1 MNKVIFT
8 ADDYGAIPAID
19 TGIIKAIHAGKIN
32 SVDSFS
38 NHHQFE
44 SKIKHLMDEC
54 DGSKFEVGCHLT
66 ISSGKPVSGRK
77 IGLLTRRGTLSLRK
91 GKYFKKYTQMRRTRH
106 THREL
111 NDLHYEL
118 SKQVE
123 QFDKFNI
130 PITHLS
136 NHHNTLFFFQD
147 YHELFFR
154 VAKENNLA
162 VRSPLN
168 IPKAMND
175 LYMSM
180 VVLRMFDNM
189 SKENR
194 HRILTHTRR
203 MRSFLAHYEDLP
215 SMPIALNTVHYGP
228 LALPT
233 NQLTDQEVS
242 AFADE
247 KNLALREELSVD
259 APEEEVMEYVFHLID
274 DDYSKLGEYCKQTKF
289 SKSKYTGI
297 DSGYFDSRM
306 AEQRALLNFDLATL
320 VSFESWT
327 QLSAG

>member
-19 TGIIKAIHAGKIN
+19 EGIIKAVNAGKIN
-32 SVDSFS
+32 SVAAFS
-38 NHHQFE
+38 NHDHFE
-44 SKIKHLMDEC
+44 TKIKKLQDACAE
-54 DGSKFEVGCHLT
+54 KTFEIGCHLT

-77 IGLLTRRGTLSLRK
+77 IGLLTRSGTLSLRK
-91 GKYFKKYTQMRRTRH
+91 GKYFKKYTQMRRSKH
-106 THREL
+106 TDREL

-123 QFDKFNI
+123 QFDRYNV
-130 PITHLS
+130 PITNLS
-136 NHHNTLFFFQD
+136 SHHNTLFFFQD
-147 YHELFFR
+147 FHEIFFK
-154 VAKENNLA
+154 VAQENGLA

-175 LYMSM
+175 LYISM

-194 HRILTHTRR
+194 KCILNHSRN
-203 MRSFLAHYEDLP
+203 MRTFLAHFEALP
-215 SMPIALNTVHYGP
+215 KMPIALNTVHYGP

-233 NQLTDQEVS
+233 NNLNNEEIS
-242 AFADE
+242 SFADE
-247 KNLALREELSVD
+247 KNLALREDLSVE

-274 DDYSKLGEYCKQTKF
+274 DDYAKLGEYCNQTKF

-297 DSGYFDSRM
+297 DSSYFDSRM
-306 AEQRALLNFDLATL
+306 AEQRALLNFDLSAL
-320 VSFESWT
+320 VSFESWKN
-327 QLSAG
+327 L

>member
-19 TGIIKAIHAGKIN
+19 QGIIKAVNAGKIN
-32 SVDSFS
+32 SVAAFS

-44 SKIKHLMDEC
+44 SKIKALLDEC
-54 DGSKFEVGCHLT
+54 DSRKFEIGCHLT

-106 THREL
+106 VKREL

-123 QFDKFNI
+123 QFDRI
-130 PITHLS
+130 HVPISHLS
-136 NHHNTLFFFQD
+136 CHHNTLFFFKD
-147 YHELFFR
+147 YHEVFFQ
-154 VAKENNLA
+154 VAKENGLA

-194 HRILTHTRR
+194 HLILTHTRS
-203 MRSFLAHYEDLP
+203 MRAFLAHYNDLP
-215 SMPIALNTVHYGP
+215 KMPIALNTVHYGP

-233 NQLTDQEVS
+233 NNLTDQEIDS
-242 AFADE
+242 FADE
-247 KNLALREELSVD
+247 KNLALREDLSMD

-274 DDYSKLGEYCKQTKF
+274 DDYAKLDEFCKQTKF
-289 SKSKYTGI
+289 SNSKYTGI

-306 AEQRALLNFDLATL
+306 AEQRALLNFDLSTL
-320 VSFESWT
+320 VSFQSWKN
-327 QLSAG
+327 L

>member
-19 TGIIKAIHAGKIN
+19 VGIIKAINAGKIN
-32 SVDSFS
+32 SVAAFS

-44 SKIKHLMDEC
+44 SKIKRLVDEC
-54 DGSKFEVGCHLT
+54 DDRRLEIGCHLT

-77 IGLLTRRGTLSLRK
+77 IGLLTRRGSLSFRK
-91 GKYFKKYTQMRRTRH
+91 RKYFKKYTQMRRSKH
-106 THREL
+106 LSREL

-123 QFDKFNI
+123 LFDHFNI

-136 NHHNTLFFFQD
+136 SHHNTLFFFKD
-147 YHELFFR
+147 YHEVFLK
-154 VAKENNLA
+154 VAKENDLA
-162 VRSPLN
+162 ARSPLN

-194 HRILTHTRR
+194 HRILTHTRS
-203 MRSFLAHYEDLP
+203 MRSFLSQYNDLP
-215 SMPIALNTVHYGP
+215 KMPIALNTVHYGP

-233 NQLTDQEVS
+233 NKLSNQEVDS
-242 AFADE
+242 FADE
-247 KNLALREELSVD
+247 KNLSLREELSME
-259 APEEEVMEYVFHLID
+259 APEDEVMEYVFHLID
-274 DDYSKLGEYCKQTKF
+274 DDYSKLDDYCKQTKF
-289 SKSKYTGI
+289 SNSKYTGI

-320 VSFESWT
+320 VEFVSWT
-327 QLSAG
+327 SI